1 MAAVRRP
8 AGRLSPDLAGLKPA
22 LDRLY
27 LDFNREDAVADP
39 IQIVR
44 RFPHAA
50 DREIAGFLAA
60 GLAFGRVTSVL
71 ASIEAV
77 LGPMGRSPAAFVRR
91 FSPRRDGDALR
102 ALGHRWTTGADLVA
116 VVWTLR
122 RMLDEAGSIEAFF
135 ARGVDPGAPDVTSAL
150 ESFSTRARAVDPDPA
165 YGRRPARPG
174 AWYFFSRPS
183 SGGACKRLN
192 LFLRWMVRRDEV
204 DLGVWS
210 AIAPARL
217 IVPLDTHVVRVGR
230 CLGLTSRRTPGWP
243 MAAEITASLRR
254 IDPRDPV
261 RYDFSLCHLGMMGAC
276 GSGTRQ
282 GDSQCPLRGFCR
294 PRRDRV
300 IRPVV

>member
-1 MAAVRRP
+1 MPDRRRP
-8 AGRLSPDLAGLKPA
+8 AGRQRPALEGLKPA
-22 LDRLY
+22 LERLY
-27 LDFNREDAVADP
+27 LDFNRENAVADP

-44 RFPHAA
+44 RYRGAA

-60 GLAFGRVTSVL
+60 GLAFGRVASVL

-77 LGPMGRSPAAFVRR
+77 LAPMGPNPAAFVRR
-91 FSPRRDGDALR
+91 FDPRHDGE
-102 ALGHRWTTGADLVA
+102 ALGAIKHRWTTGTDLVA

-122 RMLDEAGSIEAFF
+122 CLLDEAGSIEACF
-135 ARGVDPGAPDVTSAL
+135 ARGVDPAAPDVTSAI
-150 ESFSTRARAVDPDPA
+150 ESFSTRARAVDLRPA
-165 YGRRPARPG
+165 YGRRPVRPG

-210 AIAPARL
+210 AVSPARL

-230 CLGLTSRRTPGWP
+230 CLGLTTRRTPGWK
-243 MAAEITASLRR
+243 MAVEITESLRR
-254 IDPRDPV
+254 IDSKDPV

-276 GSGTRQ
+276 GFGTRQ
-282 GDSQCPLRGFCR
+282 GDRQCPLRGACR
-294 PRRDRV
+294 PGR
-300 IRPVV
+300 